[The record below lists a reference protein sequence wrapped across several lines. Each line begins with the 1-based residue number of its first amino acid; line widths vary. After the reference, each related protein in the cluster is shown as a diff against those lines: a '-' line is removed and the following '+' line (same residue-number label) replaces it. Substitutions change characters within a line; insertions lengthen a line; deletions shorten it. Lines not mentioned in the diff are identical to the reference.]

1 MKKILLLVSFLI
13 ITSYSQAQTLNDFFE
28 QTNEF
33 LKKNVSPEGKVNYAQ
48 LKKSPGELI

>member
-33 LKKNVSPEGKVNYAQ
+33 LKKMFLQKEK
-48 LKKSPGELI
+48 